1 LSQLVEAEIWTVAK
15 TDQGNAVLVKPVDG
29 DKAVPIFIGPLE
41 AQNILLGLGEVE
53 IPRPLTHDL
62 LLHLLTDLDAK
73 LIRVDIHTFSEGTYY
88 SNLILE
94 HHGRRLE
101 VDARP
106 SDSLALAVRADCPI
120 YIELEL
126 VDESGVSLEQLKQA
140 SMDADSDEGDD
151 EPEPESSGRE
161 AELTALKARLER
173 AVAQEMYE
181 EAARL
186 RDEIERLEDS

>member
-1 LSQLVEAEIWTVAK
+1 MSNLVQAEIWTVAK

-62 LLHLLTDLDAK
+62 LLSLLTTLDTR
-73 LIRVDIHTFSEGTYY
+73 LVRVDIHTLSEGTYY
-88 SNLILE
+88 SNLVLE
-94 HHGRRLE
+94 HGGRRLE

-120 YIELEL
+120 YIDLDL
-126 VDESGVSLEQLKQA
+126 VEESGVSLEQLREA
-140 SMDADSDEGDD
+140 SEAEVEEGDD
-151 EPEPESSGRE
+151 EPEPGPSARD
-161 AELTALKARLER
+161 AEKEDLRIRLEQ
-173 AVAQEMYE
+173 AVTQENYE

-186 RDEIERLEDS
+186 RDLLQKFEDS

>member
-1 LSQLVEAEIWTVAK
+1 MSNLVEAEIWTVAK
-15 TDQGNAVLVKPVDG
+15 TDQGNAVLVKPVNG

-62 LLHLLTDLDAK
+62 LLNILSNLEARLL
-73 LIRVDIHTFSEGTYY
+73 RVDIHTFSEGTYY
-88 SNLILE
+88 SNLVLDLN
-94 HHGRRLE
+94 GRRLE

-120 YIELEL
+120 YIEREL
-126 VDESGVSLEQLKQA
+126 VEESGVSLEQLKQ
-140 SMDADSDEGDD
+140 SSSDSETDEGDD
-151 EPEPESSGRE
+151 EPEPEPSERE
-161 AELTALKARLER
+161 AELVELQTKLER
-173 AVAQEMYE
+173 AVAQEHYE

-186 RDEIERLEDS
+186 RDEIQKLEEL